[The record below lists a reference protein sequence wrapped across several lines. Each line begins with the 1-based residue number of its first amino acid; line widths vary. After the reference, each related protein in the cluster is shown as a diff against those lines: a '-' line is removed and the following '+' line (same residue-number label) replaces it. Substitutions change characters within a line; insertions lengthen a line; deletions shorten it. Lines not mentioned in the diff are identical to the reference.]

1 MRWRWRWCQKAEEEE
16 EERGI
21 SSWEKGEKSLPLFTT
36 VACAGREEDE
46 RRRKRGFWHQ
56 RAKPT
61 RGKSLRDRCCTPCT
75 RGFETLVCL
84 CSSKGGNF
92 LHQIN
97 DDANLRQTGREK
109 IDIKFGSASILQ
121 INDDANFYPPPT
133 KAVLL
138 LSQCHISNPEI
149 HP

>member
-1 MRWRWRWCQKAEEEE
+1 MRWRWWWCQKAEEEE

-61 RGKSLRDRCCTPCT
+61 RGKSLRDRCCNS
-75 RGFETLVCL
+75 GLSSAAAFVLVPAAVVRRIW
-84 CSSKGGNF
+84 SEDGEKGP
-92 LHQIN
+92 I
-97 DDANLRQTGREK
+97 R
-109 IDIKFGSASILQ
+109 
-121 INDDANFYPPPT
+121 
-133 KAVLL
+133 
-138 LSQCHISNPEI
+138 
-149 HP
+149 